1 MNPLK
6 LRATCL
12 ETAGRVSSDI
22 DSTLRHAGIL
32 EVFVVCGYQEAQ
44 RALDALRGMI
54 PTAPPPAPPA
64 PDKATNDDDALPG
77 EGPAGKPSAV
87 H

>member
-1 MNPLK
+1 M
-6 LRATCL
+6 
-12 ETAGRVSSDI
+12 SSDI

-54 PTAPPPAPPA
+54 PTAPPPAP
-64 PDKATNDDDALPG
+64 DKATNDDDALPG